1 MIVTELTVPSFEIR
15 RSMVENFKK
24 QSLRWKMV
32 YRRLTTEFS
41 CERREGCRIEQRKK
55 LIFYVFPMKLSANTL
70 GILGFESILR
80 AVKIY
85 SRRPC
90 SDHRFWIGAVPSRLI
105 IVKVATHT
113 KQVKGQR

>member
-1 MIVTELTVPSFEIR
+1 
-15 RSMVENFKK
+15 
-24 QSLRWKMV
+24 MV
-32 YRRLTTEFS
+32 YRRLTREFS

-90 SDHRFWIGAVPSRLI
+90 SVHLFWMGTVPSRLT
-105 IVKVATHT
+105 IVKVAIHIT
-113 KQVKGQR
+113 QVKGQR

>member
-1 MIVTELTVPSFEIR
+1 
-15 RSMVENFKK
+15 
-24 QSLRWKMV
+24 MV
-32 YRRLTTEFS
+32 YRRLTRELS
-41 CERREGCRIEQRKK
+41 CERREGCRIEQRKE

-90 SDHRFWIGAVPSRLI
+90 SDHRFQTGAVSSRLI
-105 IVKVATHT
+105 IVKVAIHII
-113 KQVKGQR
+113 QIKGQR